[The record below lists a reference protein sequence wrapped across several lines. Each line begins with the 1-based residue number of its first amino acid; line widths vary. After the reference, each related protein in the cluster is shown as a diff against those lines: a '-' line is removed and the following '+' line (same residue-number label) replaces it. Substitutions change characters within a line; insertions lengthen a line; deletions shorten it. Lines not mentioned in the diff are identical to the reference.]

1 MYMKTFKSVLEDF
14 FKNKDNIDFLNSL
27 SDYSGSQISSYLLSK
42 GDLNLI
48 AFAYII
54 TRAMPNMS
62 KLIWE
67 NPKLDMWRLAWY
79 VDNEFVNSLMTEI
92 IDDKSEV
99 TDLDEN
105 DSVLN
110 MLGIPRHKGDKL
122 CDYLYYQLV
131 YTLQNYYKLSI
142 SFDDLVDLVRIIDDS
157 EIDLKAS
164 KYEE

>member
-1 MYMKTFKSVLEDF
+1 MKTFKSVLEDF
-14 FKNKDNIDFLNSL
+14 FKDKDNVDFLNSIN
-27 SDYSGSQISSYLLSK
+27 DYSGFQISSYLLSK

-54 TRAMPNMS
+54 TRAMPNIS

-79 VDNEFVNSLMTEI
+79 VDDEFVNSLMTEI

-105 DSVLN
+105 DSILN

-131 YTLQNYYKLSI
+131 YSLQNYYKLDI
-142 SFDDLVDLVRIIDDS
+142 SFDDLVDLVKIIDDS

>member
-14 FKNKDNIDFLNSL
+14 FKDKDNVDFLNSL

-48 AFAYII
+48 AFAYVI
-54 TRAMPNMS
+54 TRALPHIS

-79 VDNEFVNSLMTEI
+79 VDDEFVNSLMVEI

-122 CDYLYYQLV
+122 YDYLYCQLV
-131 YTLQNYYKLSI
+131 YALQNYYKLNM
-142 SFDDLVDLVRIIDDS
+142 SFDDIVNLIKIIDDS

-164 KYEE
+164 KYE

>member
-1 MYMKTFKSVLEDF
+1 MKTFKSVLEDF
-14 FKNKDNIDFLNSL
+14 FKDKDNVDFLNSIN
-27 SDYSGSQISSYLLSK
+27 DYSGFQISSYLLSK

-79 VDNEFVNSLMTEI
+79 VDDEFVNSLMTEI
-92 IDDKSEV
+92 IDDRSEV

-105 DSVLN
+105 ESILN
-110 MLGIPRHKGDKL
+110 MLGIPRHEGDKL
-122 CDYLYYQLV
+122 CDYLYYQLM

>member
-1 MYMKTFKSVLEDF
+1 MKTFKSVLEDF
-14 FKNKDNIDFLNSL
+14 FKDKDNVDFLNSIN
-27 SDYSGSQISSYLLSK
+27 DYSGFQISSYLLGK

-54 TRAMPNMS
+54 TRAMPNIS

-79 VDNEFVNSLMTEI
+79 VDDEFVNSLMTEI
-92 IDDKSEV
+92 IDDRSEV

-105 DSVLN
+105 ESILN
-110 MLGIPRHKGDKL
+110 MLGIQRHKGDKL

>member
-14 FKNKDNIDFLNSL
+14 FKDKDNVDFLNSL
-27 SDYSGSQISSYLLSK
+27 SEYSGSQISSYLLNK

-48 AFAYII
+48 AFAYVI
-54 TRAMPNMS
+54 TRALPHMS

-79 VDNEFVNSLMTEI
+79 VDDEFVNSLMTEI

-105 DSVLN
+105 DSILN
-110 MLGIPRHKGDKL
+110 KLGIQRYKGDKL
-122 CDYLYYQLV
+122 YDYLYYQLV
-131 YTLQNYYKLSI
+131 YTLQNYYKLSV
-142 SFDDLVDLVRIIDDS
+142 SLDDIVDLIKIIDDS

>member
-1 MYMKTFKSVLEDF
+1 MRTFKSVLEDF
-14 FKNKDNIDFLNSL
+14 FKDRDSVDFLNSL

-48 AFAYII
+48 AFAYVI
-54 TRAMPNMS
+54 TRALPHMS

-67 NPKLDMWRLAWY
+67 NPSLDMWRLAWY
-79 VDNEFVNSLMTEI
+79 VNDEFVNSLMTEI

-99 TDLDEN
+99 INLDED
-105 DSVLN
+105 DSILN

-122 CDYLYYQLV
+122 CDYLYYQLM

>member
-1 MYMKTFKSVLEDF
+1 MKTFKSVLEDF
-14 FKNKDNIDFLNSL
+14 FKDKDNVDFLNSIN
-27 SDYSGSQISSYLLSK
+27 DYSGFQISSYLLSK

-79 VDNEFVNSLMTEI
+79 VDDEFVNSLMVEI

-105 DSVLN
+105 DSILN
-110 MLGIPRHKGDKL
+110 MLGISRHKGDKL

>member
-1 MYMKTFKSVLEDF
+1 MKTFKSVLEDF
-14 FKNKDNIDFLNSL
+14 FKDKDNVDFLNSIN
-27 SDYSGSQISSYLLSK
+27 DYSGFQISSYLLSK
-42 GDLNLI
+42 GDLNLT
-48 AFAYII
+48 ALAYII
-54 TRAMPNMS
+54 TRAMPNIS

-79 VDNEFVNSLMTEI
+79 VNDEFVNSLMTEI

-105 DSVLN
+105 DSILN

-131 YTLQNYYKLSI
+131 YSLQNYYKLDI
-142 SFDDLVDLVRIIDDS
+142 SFDDLVDLVKIIDDS

>member
-79 VDNEFVNSLMTEI
+79 VDDEFVNSLMTEI

-105 DSVLN
+105 ESILN

-122 CDYLYYQLV
+122 YDYLYYQLM
-131 YTLQNYYKLSI
+131 YSLQNYYKLSM
-142 SFDDLVDLVRIIDDS
+142 SLDDIVSLIKIIDDS

-164 KYEE
+164 KYE

>member
-1 MYMKTFKSVLEDF
+1 MKTFKSVLEDF
-14 FKNKDNIDFLNSL
+14 FKDKDNVDFLNSIN
-27 SDYSGSQISSYLLSK
+27 DYSGFQISSYLLGK

-54 TRAMPNMS
+54 TRAMPNIS

-79 VDNEFVNSLMTEI
+79 VDDEFVNSLMTEI
-92 IDDKSEV
+92 IDDRSEV

-105 DSVLN
+105 ESILN

-142 SFDDLVDLVRIIDDS
+142 SFDDLVDLVKIIDDS

>member
-1 MYMKTFKSVLEDF
+1 MKTFKSVLEDF
-14 FKNKDNIDFLNSL
+14 FKDKDNVDFLNSIN
-27 SDYSGSQISSYLLSK
+27 DYSGFQISSYLLSK
-42 GDLNLI
+42 GDLNLT

-54 TRAMPNMS
+54 TRAMPNIS

-79 VDNEFVNSLMTEI
+79 VNDEFVNSLMTEI

-99 TDLDEN
+99 TDLDEI
-105 DSVLN
+105 DSILN

-131 YTLQNYYKLSI
+131 YSLQNYYKLDI
-142 SFDDLVDLVRIIDDS
+142 SFDDLVDLVKIIDDS